1 MFSNH
6 NRQQKAY
13 IKYEQLNRNPSV
25 KLDSPSFMTDSP
37 SDSNSNNNGNN
48 QDEKTPQA
56 NHRFPLIKQTLALL
70 LALFGLLDLAYR
82 AYELTTTPQHP
93 HPHPTSPIS
102 CNCGETIAEVLTN
115 NCRYDSFAAAWLPPA
130 CRNDDLIE
138 QFERAG
144 PNPDGSWNYYADAN
158 KTRTLTLDE
167 VARLPDTKGSFY
179 TTHRWHLV
187 HCAYYWKKM
196 FLAAERG
203 TVIEKRYNRMGHLE
217 HCEMMFLARDLLE
230 SIVTAAGVALHSDV
244 LVVKGGGTDTN
255 HDHGHDHGDHENMGT
270 YECCVSLRSRMDAP
284 VSID

>member
-1 MFSNH
+1 MFSNN

-13 IKYEQLNRNPSV
+13 IKYEQLNGNPSV
-25 KLDSPSFMTDSP
+25 ELDSPYSMTDSP
-37 SDSNSNNNGNN
+37 SDNNSNSKNNNK
-48 QDEKTPQA
+48 EKNTPTL
-56 NHRFPLIKQTLALL
+56 PIKQIIALL

-82 AYELTTTPQHP
+82 AYELITTPQHP
-93 HPHPTSPIS
+93 PPTSAIS
-102 CNCGETIAEVLTN
+102 CNCGETIAEALAN

-138 QFERAG
+138 QFEREG

-167 VARLPDTKGSFY
+167 VSRLPEVKGTFY

-203 TVIEKRYNRMGHLE
+203 TVIEKRYDQMGHLE
-217 HCEMMFLARDLLE
+217 HCQMMFLARDPLE
-230 SIVTAAGVALHSDV
+230 SIVTAAGVSLHSDV
-244 LVVKGGGTDTN
+244 LVVKGGGTNT
-255 HDHGHDHGDHENMGT
+255 DHGHDHDHWVNGNMKS
-270 YECCVSLRSRMDAP
+270 Y
-284 VSID
+284 

>member
-1 MFSNH
+1 MFTKN

-25 KLDSPSFMTDSP
+25 ELDSPRFMTDSP
-37 SDSNSNNNGNN
+37 SEGYNNNGNN

-56 NHRFPLIKQTLALL
+56 KYRFPPNKQVIALL

-82 AYELTTTPQHP
+82 AYELTTTPQHQHP

-102 CNCGETIAEVLTN
+102 CNCGETIAEALAN

-167 VARLPDTKGSFY
+167 VSRLPETKGSFY

-203 TVIEKRYNRMGHLE
+203 TVIEKRYNRMGHLD
-217 HCEMMFLARDLLE
+217 HCEMMFLARDPLE

-244 LVVKGGGTDTN
+244 LVVKGGGGDTD
-255 HDHGHDHGDHENMGT
+255 HDHENMRT
-270 YECCVSLRSRMDAP
+270 Y
-284 VSID
+284 